1 MAHSTTIQGYIIL
14 YFAEVRQAFQLTLV
28 EYNNFE
34 AGEGTSKLETE
45 FAHISHKIVRWVR
58 VGNNL
63 ETRSQLG
70 DLIGVC
76 IFDLH
81 SKPLKAPIIFSNV
94 WNMPYPLSFPRG
106 NPSPPSNYRVFQKFV
121 PIFSSLKFHWLLK
134 MPFVKPS
141 MLLIIH
147 FNIV

>member
-1 MAHSTTIQGYIIL
+1 MKIFLSFSQWPTVRTTIQGYIIL
-14 YFAEVRQAFQLTLV
+14 YLAEVRQAFQLTLV

-45 FAHISHKIVRWVR
+45 FAHISHKIVKWVR

-94 WNMPYPLSFPRG
+94 
-106 NPSPPSNYRVFQKFV
+106 
-121 PIFSSLKFHWLLK
+121 
-134 MPFVKPS
+134 
-141 MLLIIH
+141 
-147 FNIV
+147 

>member
-14 YFAEVRQAFQLTLV
+14 YLAEVRQAFQLTLV

-81 SKPLKAPIIFSNV
+81 GKPLKAPIIFSNV

-134 MPFVKPS
+134 MPFVRPS

>member
-14 YFAEVRQAFQLTLV
+14 YLAEVRQAFQLTLV

-45 FAHISHKIVRWVR
+45 FAHISNKIVKWVR

-81 SKPLKAPIIFSNV
+81 SKPLKAPIIFPNV
-94 WNMPYPLSFPRG
+94 
-106 NPSPPSNYRVFQKFV
+106 
-121 PIFSSLKFHWLLK
+121 
-134 MPFVKPS
+134 
-141 MLLIIH
+141 
-147 FNIV
+147 